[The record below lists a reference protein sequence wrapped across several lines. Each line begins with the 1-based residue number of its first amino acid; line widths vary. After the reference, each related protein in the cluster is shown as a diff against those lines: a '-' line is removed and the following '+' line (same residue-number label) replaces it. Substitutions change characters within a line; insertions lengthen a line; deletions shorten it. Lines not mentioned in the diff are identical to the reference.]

1 VLIRRGFPFRQILL
15 MLLCGAVPAGAAVS
29 ARDDTGQVVRLARA
43 ARRVVSLAPSTTEAL
58 FAIGAGPRLVG
69 VSSFDD
75 YPPAAKKLPKVGTF
89 SGPDLERIVAAKPDL
104 VVAAHGNPLELI
116 RRLRSR
122 KIPVY
127 VTNPM
132 TIDTVLENMRAL
144 GRLTGRDAAAQRL
157 VQGLRDRLRRVAER
171 VAGRPAV
178 NTLVVIWDEPL
189 TVAGG
194 KSFLQDLLR
203 RAGGV
208 NAARSITDTYPKL
221 DPERLLLMNPT
232 VVLYPVGGDR
242 ERSDRRGARLE
253 RLKER
258 AGFRQTAAARTGR
271 FHSLNPDWLMRPGPR
286 MVQGIE
292 AVARLLH
299 PEAF

>member
-1 VLIRRGFPFRQILL
+1 VQIRRNFVLWPILL
-15 MLLCGAVPAGAAVS
+15 MLLGSAVPVGAAVS
-29 ARDDTGQVVRLARA
+29 ARDDTGQVTRLARP

-75 YPPAAKKLPKVGTF
+75 YPPAAKKLPKMGTF

-104 VVAAHGNPLELI
+104 VVAAHGNPLDLI

-127 VTNPM
+127 VTNPLS
-132 TIDTVLENMRAL
+132 IDAVLENMLDL
-144 GRLTGRDAAAQRL
+144 GRLTGRDAAARRL
-157 VQGLRDRLRRVAER
+157 VQGLRERLRRVAER
-171 VAGRPAV
+171 VARRPAV
-178 NTLVVIWDEPL
+178 NALVVIWDEPL

-194 KSFLQDLLR
+194 KSFIQDILR

-208 NAARSITDTYPKL
+208 NAARSITETYPKL
-221 DPERLLLMNPT
+221 DPERLLLMNPA
-232 VVLYPVGGDR
+232 VVLYPVGG
-242 ERSDRRGARLE
+242 EAARLK

-258 AGFRQTAAARTGR
+258 AGFRQTTAARTGR
-271 FHSLNPDWLMRPGPR
+271 VHSLNPDWLMRPGPR
-286 MVQGIE
+286 MVQGVE
-292 AVARLLH
+292 MVARLLH